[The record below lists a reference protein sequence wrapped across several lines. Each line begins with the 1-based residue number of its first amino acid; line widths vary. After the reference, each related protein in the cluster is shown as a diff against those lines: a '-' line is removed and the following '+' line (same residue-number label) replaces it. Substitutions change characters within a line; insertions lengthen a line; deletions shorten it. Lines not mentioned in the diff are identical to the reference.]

1 MSESEQLSTLDGT
14 VVSIVFRND
23 ATGFSVLRIES
34 QGGKGRFAKKEEHV
48 VIGTTA
54 AVWVGE
60 ELHAQGKWIDDP
72 VRGKQFKASSITC
85 ITPKSVEGIRRYLS
99 SGIIRGI
106 GPVLA
111 SRIVDYFGAETIDVL
126 DNHSGRLDEIPK
138 LGPKKIETIRTSWRN
153 QRQMREVMIFTQ
165 TYGISI
171 AKTAR
176 IYRAYGPDSI
186 AIIKADPY
194 RLCRDIWGIGFQ
206 TADNIAMATGIPK
219 DSPLRA
225 RAALVHTLQTEA
237 DDGGHCWTSEPDLLL
252 HAQEKTDIPLEV
264 LVEALKS
271 EAEEGRIIVSGD
283 KIIRAPKAEFPSEEN
298 PPEKEKTPLPDCDPN
313 KRIYLRDLYF
323 CEHNVSKRLTQLLS
337 AKQSF
342 KKIDHVKAIDWWEK
356 NAGFRLAPAQL
367 NALTKTLSSKVSII
381 TGGPGVG
388 KTTII
393 RALLDIYS
401 ARKTIDIMMAAPT
414 GRAAKRMSEST
425 GGNAQTLHRLL
436 KYNPKTNEFV
446 HNQEN
451 PILADVFIF
460 DEMSMVDIRL
470 FNDIL
475 NALPLEATLIM
486 VGDTD
491 QLPSVGP
498 GNVLG
503 DLINSNA
510 IPFTRLT
517 EIFRQDSS
525 GLIVRN
531 AHHVN
536 AGEGFETKSGDS
548 DFYFLAKNDP
558 DKCLQLALDFMT
570 ERIPNHFKL
579 DPMKDVQVLTPMRR
593 NLLGAESL
601 NTLIQDRL
609 NGSGPT
615 VTRGAM
621 KFRIGDRVMQ
631 LRNNYDKDVY
641 NGDIGFIH
649 DLNEQD
655 RSLVVLFDGKPVE
668 YQSGELDELTLSYAT
683 TIHKSQ
689 GSEYS
694 AVIVLVHN
702 QHYMMLQR
710 NLLYTAI
717 TRGKKLVMVI
727 GSPWAVSRAIETN
740 TVKERRTNLA
750 NLLENKKCQTKE
762 ESTSPR
768 CEA

>member
-1 MSESEQLSTLDGT
+1 
-14 VVSIVFRND
+14 
-23 ATGFSVLRIES
+23 
-34 QGGKGRFAKKEEHV
+34 
-48 VIGTTA
+48 
-54 AVWVGE
+54 
-60 ELHAQGKWIDDP
+60 
-72 VRGKQFKASSITC
+72 
-85 ITPKSVEGIRRYLS
+85 
-99 SGIIRGI
+99 
-106 GPVLA
+106 
-111 SRIVDYFGAETIDVL
+111 
-126 DNHSGRLDEIPK
+126 
-138 LGPKKIETIRTSWRN
+138 
-153 QRQMREVMIFTQ
+153 
-165 TYGISI
+165 
-171 AKTAR
+171 
-176 IYRAYGPDSI
+176 
-186 AIIKADPY
+186 
-194 RLCRDIWGIGFQ
+194 
-206 TADNIAMATGIPK
+206 
-219 DSPLRA
+219 
-225 RAALVHTLQTEA
+225 
-237 DDGGHCWTSEPDLLL
+237 
-252 HAQEKTDIPLEV
+252 
-264 LVEALKS
+264 
-271 EAEEGRIIVSGD
+271 
-283 KIIRAPKAEFPSEEN
+283 
-298 PPEKEKTPLPDCDPN
+298 
-313 KRIYLRDLYF
+313 
-323 CEHNVSKRLTQLLS
+323 
-337 AKQSF
+337 
-342 KKIDHVKAIDWWEK
+342 
-356 NAGFRLAPAQL
+356 
-367 NALTKTLSSKVSII
+367 
-381 TGGPGVG
+381 
-388 KTTII
+388 
-393 RALLDIYS
+393 
-401 ARKTIDIMMAAPT
+401 MMAAPT

-510 IPFTRLT
+510 ITFTRLT

-558 DKCLQLALDFMT
+558 EKCLQLALDFMT

-579 DPMKDVQVLTPMRR
+579 DPMRDVQVLTPMRR
-593 NLLGAESL
+593 NILGAESL
-601 NTLIQDRL
+601 NSLIQERL
-609 NGSGPT
+609 NGKGPT
-615 VTRGAM
+615 VIRGAM

-649 DLNEQD
+649 DLNEED
-655 RSLVVLFDGKPVE
+655 RSLVVLFDGKPIE

-750 NLLENKKCQTKE
+750 GLLEKKKCQTKDD
-762 ESTSPR
+762 STSPL
-768 CEA
+768 